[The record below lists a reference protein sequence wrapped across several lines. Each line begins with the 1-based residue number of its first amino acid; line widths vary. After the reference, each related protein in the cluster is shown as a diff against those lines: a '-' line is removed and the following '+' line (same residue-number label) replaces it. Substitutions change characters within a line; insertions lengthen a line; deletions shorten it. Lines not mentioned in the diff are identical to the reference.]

1 MIPFSLLEGSLIR
14 LLAALGLVS
23 SALFALVLGLA
34 NP

>member
-23 SALFALVLGLA
+23 SALFALLLGLA